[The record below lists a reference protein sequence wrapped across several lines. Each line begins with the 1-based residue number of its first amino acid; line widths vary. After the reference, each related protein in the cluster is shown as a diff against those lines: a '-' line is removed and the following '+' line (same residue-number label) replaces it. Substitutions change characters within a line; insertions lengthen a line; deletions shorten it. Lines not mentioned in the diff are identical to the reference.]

1 MNVLVFLDQKREEYP
16 ALQFLARL
24 AGAMEVSVTLLY
36 VLMPG
41 ESQESGNAI
50 LAHASDQA
58 AGCSVTSLLRWGDPA
73 GVLLSEAHRGKY
85 SLLILQSGLRRRR
98 FPRLEPIDQILTHSI
113 YPAVLVL
120 RGEGRVIRH
129 ILICTAG
136 LEDRLEVIDA
146 GACIAA
152 ALDVPVTLLHVAA
165 GAVPTMYTGL
175 LGFEE
180 SITDLLRTDSVI
192 ARHLRAGAEL
202 LARYGVEGE
211 LELRRGA
218 PVDEI
223 LREVEL
229 GQYDLVVIGRSR
241 IFNGLKEMLM
251 GDVMRRLISQV
262 PASVLVV
269 GDEGLC

>member
-1 MNVLVFLDQKREEYP
+1 MNILVFLDKKREEYP

-24 AGAMEVSVTLLY
+24 AGRMEINVTLLY
-36 VLMPG
+36 VLMPAEG
-41 ESQESGNAI
+41 QEEGQAI
-50 LAHASDQA
+50 LAHAAEQA
-58 AGCSVTSLLRWGDPA
+58 AGCAVASLLRWGDPA

-85 SLLILQSGLRRRR
+85 NLLILQSGRRRR
-98 FPRLEPIDQILTHSI
+98 GFPRLEPIDQILTHSI

-120 RGEGRVIRH
+120 RGEVEVRH

-136 LEDRLEVIDA
+136 LEGRLEVIEA
-146 GACIAA
+146 GALIAS

-175 LGFEE
+175 PGFEE
-180 SITDLLRTDSVI
+180 SITDLLKTDSVI

-202 LARYGVEGE
+202 LARHEVEGE

-251 GDVMRRLISQV
+251 GDVMQRLISQV
-262 PASVLVV
+262 PVSILVV
-269 GDEGLC
+269 GEEGLR